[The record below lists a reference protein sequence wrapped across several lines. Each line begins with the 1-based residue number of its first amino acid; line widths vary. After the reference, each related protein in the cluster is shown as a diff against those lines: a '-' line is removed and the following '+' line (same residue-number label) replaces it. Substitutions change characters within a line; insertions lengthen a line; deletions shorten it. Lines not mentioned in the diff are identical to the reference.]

1 VTENQDGSDDGYAPT
16 EAVCSEVLGSVKARL
31 FTVTHTVTR
40 NLIVDWVRKPH
51 SRREAVGGTYNDPFS
66 EADPIEAVH
75 HAMVVKPRKLRAG
88 FPTETAA

>member
-1 VTENQDGSDDGYAPT
+1 
-16 EAVCSEVLGSVKARL
+16 VKARL

-40 NLIVDWVRKPH
+40 NLIVDRVRKPH
-51 SRREAVGGTYNDPFS
+51 SRRGVVGCTYNDSFS